1 MVASH
6 HHTPVDNAHC
16 CEIAS
21 HA

>member
-21 HA
+21 